1 MTPGSREGGR
11 KCHTTH
17 RCNTQTGR
25 ITDITL
31 GSAQPSTPAVGECNP
46 RRAIKQDTLF
56 YQQLKQDSVIHSP
69 RYLSSFSKKKKTI
82 NIVVSPI
89 RRLYSFHILNRPAKL
104 LKADQITK
112 HYLPGATSPAGCT
125 EPLSSDT
132 YVWKLKCKMFSNCL
146 DFLLQKILDYY
157 KRNCVPSKCKLLEV
171 RM

>member
-1 MTPGSREGGR
+1 MQHTNGQDNGYNLGLCTAFHACSRWMQPQEGNQTR
-11 KCHTTH
+11 YSILSATEA
-17 RCNTQTGR
+17 RLCNSQ
-25 ITDITL
+25 
-31 GSAQPSTPAVGECNP
+31 
-46 RRAIKQDTLF
+46 
-56 YQQLKQDSVIHSP
+56 
-69 RYLSSFSKKKKTI
+69 SKVPIQFFKKTI

-89 RRLYSFHILNRPAKL
+89 RRLYSFHILNRPAEL

-146 DFLLQKILDYY
+146 DFLLQKILDYC

-171 RM
+171 RMWSS